1 MKNFIRA
8 AGALVVILALAG
20 CAPERSS
27 YYGRQ
32 HLRHGAADSTAQVTK
47 ADVIKMY
54 QAKLGDGV
62 IINMINSTGSRY
74 DLRSQDVVELAD
86 SGVSDSVINAM
97 IATTNPNEKVE
108 HGHPYYAYPDW
119 YWYAYDPFWD
129 PWYGSFYIGFGP
141 RYFYRPYFGFYGHG
155 GFVRGGFRGRR

>member
-1 MKNFIRA
+1 MKSIIRA
-8 AGALVVILALAG
+8 AGVLVVILTLAG
-20 CAPERSS
+20 CASERSS
-27 YYGRQ
+27 YYGQQ
-32 HLRHGAADSTAQVTK
+32 HRRHGAVDSTALMSK
-47 ADVIKMY
+47 ADVIKMS

-62 IINMINSTGSRY
+62 IINMIKSTRSQF

-97 IATTNPNEKVE
+97 IATTNPHEKVE

-129 PWYGSFYIGFGP
+129 PWYGSFYFGIGP
-141 RYFYRPYFGFYGHG
+141 RFYRPYVGFYA
-155 GFVRGGFRGRR
+155 RGGFRGHR

>member
-1 MKNFIRA
+1 MKSVIRA
-8 AGALVVILALAG
+8 AGIMVVILTLAG

-27 YYGRQ
+27 YYGRHQ
-32 HLRHGAADSTAQVTK
+32 HRGPADSTAQVTK
-47 ADVIKMY
+47 ADVIKMS

-62 IINMINSTGSRY
+62 IINMIKSSGSQY
-74 DLRSQDVVELAD
+74 ELRSQDVVELAD

-97 IATTNPNEKVE
+97 IATTNPNEKVD
-108 HGHPYYAYPDW
+108 HGHPYYVYP

-129 PWYGSFYIGFGP
+129 PWYGSFYFGFGP
-141 RYFYRPYFGFYGHG
+141 GYYYRPYYGFYGHG